1 MLKAHRKFR
10 YIRGGLVKLE
20 SSSLQHQAFFFVYT
34 SKTAR
39 YSATGNYESVTSK
52 REIAPSLV

>member
-20 SSSLQHQAFFFVYT
+20 SSSLQHRAFFVYA

>member
-10 YIRGGLVKLE
+10 YIRAGLVKLE
-20 SSSLQHQAFFFVYT
+20 SSSLQRQAFFVYT

>member
-20 SSSLQHQAFFFVYT
+20 SSSLQHQAFFVYT